1 MTRAPY
7 GSWRSPITA
16 EVVARGGVGLSYP
29 FPVGDEVW
37 WQESRPAEGG
47 RVALVRSLHG
57 GGHEDVTPPDFYART
72 LVHEY
77 GGCAWLPHDGGALTC
92 RYEDQRVYRI
102 ELAQEPLPITPE
114 GPWRYAD
121 MRTLPGTHTVVAVR
135 ESHAGD
141 GEAVNE
147 LVAFPA
153 DGSAD
158 PVVIA
163 GGQDFYA
170 FPRPSPDGTR
180 LAWTSWD
187 HPDMP
192 WDSTVLW
199 VADVAAGGTLSGE
212 TVLAG
217 GPEES
222 IWQPEW
228 SPDGVLHY
236 VSDRTDWW
244 NLYSEGDD
252 APLVA
257 MDAEFGAPQWVLG
270 DATYAFLENGAVVA
284 AYVQSGRWNLG
295 VIEQGSLRDLG
306 LPYSAFGWN
315 PALRASGGRVVFAA
329 STPTEDRAVVSLEV
343 ASGECTVVRRSSE
356 AAPDP
361 ASVSEPTTIEFPTA
375 GGLSAHALY
384 YPPRNAAFEG
394 PEGDL
399 PPLIVASHGGPT
411 GQVFPE
417 YDPEIQFWTTRGFG
431 VVDVNY
437 GGSTG
442 YGRRYRQRLNG
453 QWGVVDTQDCIAAAR
468 HLAGQ
473 GEVDGERLAIHG
485 GSAGGYTTLC
495 ALVFH
500 DDFTAGA
507 SYYGVADAEALA
519 QDTHKFES
527 RYLDR
532 LIGPYPETAE
542 LWRRRSPIHYVDR
555 LNCPVILLQGLED
568 EVVPPS
574 QAEQMAAA
582 LEAKGIPYAYLAFE
596 GEQHGFRKAEN
607 IERATEAELY
617 FYGRIFGFEPADE
630 IEPVDIHGL

>member
-16 EVVARGGVGLSYP
+16 EKVARGGVGLSYP
-29 FPVGDEVW
+29 FPVADGVW
-37 WQESRPAEGG
+37 WLESRPAEGG
-47 RVALVRSLHG
+47 RVALVRSLPD
-57 GGHEDVTPPDFYART
+57 GGHEDVTPSDFYART

-77 GGCAWLPHDGGALTC
+77 GGCAWLPYDGGALVC
-92 RYEDQRVYRI
+92 RYDDQRVYRLGPG
-102 ELAQEPLPITPE
+102 EEPRPVTPD
-114 GPWRYAD
+114 GPFRFAD
-121 MRTLPGTHTVVAVR
+121 MRLVPGAGTVVAVR
-135 ESHAGD
+135 ESHEGE

-153 DGSAD
+153 DGSAE
-158 PVVIA
+158 PAVIA
-163 GGQDFYA
+163 SGHDFYSS
-170 FPRPSPDGTR
+170 PRPSPDGKR

-187 HPDMP
+187 HPNMP
-192 WDSTVLW
+192 WDGSELW
-199 VADVAAGGTLSGE
+199 VADLGEGGSLSGE
-212 TVLAG
+212 TLVAG
-217 GPEES
+217 GPAES

-236 VSDRTDWW
+236 ASDRTNWW
-244 NLYSEGDD
+244 NLYREGED

-257 MDAEFGAPQWVLG
+257 MEAEFGAPQWVLG
-270 DATYAFLENGAVVA
+270 DATYAFLGGGAIVS
-284 AYVQSGRWNLG
+284 AYSKDGRWNLG
-295 VIEQGSLRDLG
+295 VIEGGELRDLG

-315 PALRASGGRVVFAA
+315 PALQASGERVVFVA
-329 STPTEDRAVVSLEV
+329 STPTEGKAVVSLDP
-343 ASGECTVVRRSSE
+343 ATGETTVVRRSSDE
-356 AAPDP
+356 PVDP
-361 ASVSEPTTIEFPTA
+361 AYVSEPRPIEFPTA
-375 GGLSAHALY
+375 GGLTAHALY
-384 YPPRNAAFEG
+384 YPPANADFEG
-394 PEGDL
+394 PEGEL
-399 PPLIVASHGGPT
+399 PPLLVASHGGPT

-417 YDPEIQFWTTRGFG
+417 LDPDVQFWTSRGFG
-431 VVDVNY
+431 LVDVNY

-442 YGRRYRQRLNG
+442 YGREYRERLNG

-468 HLAGQ
+468 YLAEQ
-473 GEVDGERLAIHG
+473 REVDGERLAIHG

-519 QDTHKFES
+519 HDTHKFES
-527 RYLDR
+527 RYLEG
-532 LIGPYPETAE
+532 LIGPYPETAA
-542 LWRRRSPIHYVDR
+542 LWRERSPIHFVDR
-555 LNCPVILLQGLED
+555 LDCPVILLQGLED

-582 LEAKGIPYAYLAFE
+582 LREKGIPYAYLAFE

-630 IEPVDIHGL
+630 IEPVAIQGL